1 MPTGQPVQYGYK
13 QRLLLTY
20 VTRWAMPLD
29 PPFPMPEE
37 PTTRIPPYEWGS
49 QAEPTAAFLTV
60 IGGAN
65 VGMTFPL
72 AGGGVLGR
80 SYRADI
86 QLSDHAVSRRHCR
99 LEREGEGY
107 ILTDLESLNGTYV
120 NSKRISRIL
129 LKDGD
134 RIQVGATTLMFA
146 YCDAAEAAFF
156 SQMAT
161 AALYDPLTGLHNRRF
176 FLEQLELEIPF
187 ALRHH
192 IPLHVLYLDLD
203 RFKQINDRWGHWVG
217 DQTLIQ
223 VARQLQAQV
232 RREDLVA
239 RLGGDEFALL
249 VRRISNP
256 QILGLAERL
265 RQAVQSL
272 SVQVGAAAIHLSCS
286 VGIASL
292 LELGEGTDS
301 QSLLAAAD
309 KALYRA
315 KAEGGDREIFL

>member
-1 MPTGQPVQYGYK
+1 MPPEP
-13 QRLLLTY
+13 LL
-20 VTRWAMPLD
+20 
-29 PPFPMPEE
+29 PMPEE
-37 PTTRIPPYEWGS
+37 PTTRIPPYERGS

-60 IGGAN
+60 LSGAN
-65 VGMTFPL
+65 VGMTFPM
-72 AGGGVLGR
+72 ASGGVLGR
-80 SYRADI
+80 SHQADI
-86 QLSDHAVSRRHCR
+86 QLSDHAVSRQHCR

-107 ILTDLESLNGTYV
+107 VLTDLESLNGTYV
-120 NSKRISRIL
+120 NGKRISRIL

-134 RIQVGATTLMFA
+134 RIQVGATTLKFA
-146 YCDAAEAAFF
+146 HYDAAEAAFF

-203 RFKQINDRWGHWVG
+203 GFKQINDRWGHWVG
-217 DQTLIQ
+217 DQTLIR

-232 RREDLVA
+232 RREDLLA

-249 VRRISNP
+249 VRGIPNP
-256 QILGLAERL
+256 QILGLKERL
-265 RQAVQSL
+265 RQAVQLL
-272 SVQVGAAAIHLSCS
+272 SVQVGAETTHLSCS

-292 LELGEGTDS
+292 LELGERADP

-315 KAEGGDREIFL
+315 KAEGGNRELFR